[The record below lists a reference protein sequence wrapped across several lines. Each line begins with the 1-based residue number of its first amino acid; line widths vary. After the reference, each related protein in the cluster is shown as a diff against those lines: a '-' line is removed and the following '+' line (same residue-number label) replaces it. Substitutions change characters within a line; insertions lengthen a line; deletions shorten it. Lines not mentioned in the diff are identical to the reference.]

1 MKKRLKQT
9 AIAWGLALVA
19 LGFPCLACAQTAQE
33 PRHARTN
40 CEANVREGPSSAE
53 PILFALAAGT
63 EVVVTEIVQ
72 QPERA
77 WCAVEV
83 VGLSGKKGYIL
94 QSLLDF
100 ADETSAPTAPPQEA
114 TVAQATGAGRQCSE
128 EYYLEALRD
137 PMPLL
142 SFSPDDATLAQYQ
155 TLREG
160 SRGDAVVALKARLYE
175 LGYYRQEQTGA
186 AYTESTADVI
196 ARFQALH
203 GLPADGVATPLTQAL
218 LFSQEAMGAEAAVEE
233 TRNVRITGGRIVRYR
248 SSSAVQIEFANET
261 GLVLTGF
268 SLRILPYSAYG
279 EPVDLGATLAEELN
293 AVYQS
298 DACVVGRGGTY
309 SDVEEGHYFVIRQGE
324 FYTGALVAVT
334 GYQTQQGDTVRLPAG
349 QWRWF
354 AIEGADIAGAAL
366 PEETEATARERALA
380 QAWSLGAQVQP
391 LIAAYRSYYGLP
403 EGLGVSAVAAGSL
416 AEQAG
421 VQPGDVLLALNG
433 VPLVGEET
441 LTRAMAVIAP
451 GDVFEL
457 IFWRSGVYFTAEMAL

>member
-248 SSSAVQIEFANET
+248 SSSAGPHPI
-261 GLVLTGF
+261 
-268 SLRILPYSAYG
+268 
-279 EPVDLGATLAEELN
+279 
-293 AVYQS
+293 
-298 DACVVGRGGTY
+298 
-309 SDVEEGHYFVIRQGE
+309 
-324 FYTGALVAVT
+324 
-334 GYQTQQGDTVRLPAG
+334 
-349 QWRWF
+349 
-354 AIEGADIAGAAL
+354 
-366 PEETEATARERALA
+366 
-380 QAWSLGAQVQP
+380 
-391 LIAAYRSYYGLP
+391 
-403 EGLGVSAVAAGSL
+403 
-416 AEQAG
+416 
-421 VQPGDVLLALNG
+421 
-433 VPLVGEET
+433 
-441 LTRAMAVIAP
+441 
-451 GDVFEL
+451 
-457 IFWRSGVYFTAEMAL
+457 

>member
-142 SFSPDDATLAQYQ
+142 SFSP
-155 TLREG
+155 
-160 SRGDAVVALKARLYE
+160 
-175 LGYYRQEQTGA
+175 
-186 AYTESTADVI
+186 
-196 ARFQALH
+196 
-203 GLPADGVATPLTQAL
+203 
-218 LFSQEAMGAEAAVEE
+218 
-233 TRNVRITGGRIVRYR
+233 
-248 SSSAVQIEFANET
+248 
-261 GLVLTGF
+261 
-268 SLRILPYSAYG
+268 
-279 EPVDLGATLAEELN
+279 
-293 AVYQS
+293 
-298 DACVVGRGGTY
+298 
-309 SDVEEGHYFVIRQGE
+309 
-324 FYTGALVAVT
+324 
-334 GYQTQQGDTVRLPAG
+334 
-349 QWRWF
+349 
-354 AIEGADIAGAAL
+354 
-366 PEETEATARERALA
+366 
-380 QAWSLGAQVQP
+380 
-391 LIAAYRSYYGLP
+391 
-403 EGLGVSAVAAGSL
+403 
-416 AEQAG
+416 
-421 VQPGDVLLALNG
+421 
-433 VPLVGEET
+433 
-441 LTRAMAVIAP
+441 
-451 GDVFEL
+451 
-457 IFWRSGVYFTAEMAL
+457 